1 MEFGY
6 ILGVNTFISLIYD
19 IHPPPPQ
26 QTCSTT
32 LVIMMYILRGI
43 TQVLSIYNLCLKK
56 FSPKE
61 TRYLGK
67 KPYNKTRLL
76 VERLFQDET

>member
-1 MEFGY
+1 MFY
-6 ILGVNTFISLIYD
+6 DFSHNDILS
-19 IHPPPPQ
+19 
-26 QTCSTT
+26 
-32 LVIMMYILRGI
+32 GI
-43 TQVLSIYNLCLKK
+43 TQVLRIYNRWLKN